1 MTNSPDQSKDDKP
14 LSDYWQA
21 KRNVSTALYQLIE
34 TLVTS
39 KSSAAELNRLAEL
52 VNQQTAVLEE
62 NERLYGRNAFI
73 QKGEFGDPFYVSNEL
88 GPIDGKSNPIAAP
101 ISIWFEGDRAHGTA
115 EMGWQYE
122 GPEGSV
128 HGGFIAAL
136 FDHFV
141 SVAQKLTGQPG
152 VTGTLTIKYL
162 QRTPLKTELR
172 LVGWVDRV
180 EGRKNFMVA
189 ELWAGEIKT
198 AVCECILITLAT
210 PK

>member
-1 MTNSPDQSKDDKP
+1 MSDKISDEKP
-14 LSDYWQA
+14 LSEYWQA
-21 KRNVSTALYQLIE
+21 KRNASAALYQLIE

-39 KSSAAELNRLAEL
+39 QSSATELNELAEL
-52 VNQQTAVLEE
+52 VKQQTASLEK
-62 NERLYGRNAFI
+62 NERLYGRTAFI
-73 QKGEFGDPFYVSNEL
+73 KKGEFGDQFYVSNEL
-88 GPIDGKSNPIAAP
+88 GPINGKSNPIAPP
-101 ISIWFEGDRAHGTA
+101 ISIWFEGDRALGSA

-128 HGGFIAAL
+128 HGGLIAAV

-152 VTGTLTIKYL
+152 VTGTLTVKYL

-189 ELWAGEIKT
+189 ELWAGEVKT
-198 AVCECILITLAT
+198 AECECILISMAAAT
-210 PK
+210 